1 MRRRA
6 GSLARALLRRARG
19 DGASVARAPPRAL
32 APASS
37 PSRFLV
43 PSSSSSRADRGAS
56 ASASSFAP
64 RLRGFAAS
72 ARALLR
78 EHRDTRARVLS
89 PEARLNQD
97 IKACRAADDVLTL
110 VARHGDRFNHVNVA
124 TAVNVLCKVTDA
136 RRDALNDDARYAR
149 LLSLVRARC
158 REFRTREAASATHGL
173 GILFAE
179 KGAVVDAD
187 AADALVKVVLA
198 HSASKRDMVPQAIA
212 NVLNA
217 ILKTDA
223 FLRAVRRAN
232 ANAVRPGGGGAWAK
246 LARAAERVAPAFN
259 AHDVSNVTHAYA
271 GLRRVA
277 PEALEAANATGLWRA
292 VADATRRCRDWDAQ
306 SISLTTDAAK
316 KVDGFARALDV
327 GDANGDDDADD
338 ANDDDGWLALARG
351 VARHA
356 PRFHNQHAV
365 LVLSALG
372 WRPQFARAMSR
383 VDGGWDAAL
392 AAVERNLDGIESGR
406 VERPRDYVVGRKI
419 KKRTHEV
426 MKTLDAIA
434 RIQAQRRHERQRREE
449 EEEEEVVGGV
459 DDAAAIAADL
469 PTRLVKLKDALEEAL
484 AKRGGVGGGGA

>member
-232 ANAVRPGGGGAWAK
+232 ANAVRPGGG
-246 LARAAERVAPAFN
+246 
-259 AHDVSNVTHAYA
+259 
-271 GLRRVA
+271 RRVG
-277 PEALEAANATGLWRA
+277 ETRA
-292 VADATRRCRDWDAQ
+292 RRRARRAGVQRARREQRYARLRGASQ
-306 SISLTTDAAK
+306 SRPR
-316 KVDGFARALDV
+316 G
-327 GDANGDDDADD
+327 
-338 ANDDDGWLALARG
+338 ARG
-351 VARHA
+351 GERDGVVARGRGRDA
-356 PRFHNQHAV
+356 
-365 LVLSALG
+365 
-372 WRPQFARAMSR
+372 AMSR
-383 VDGGWDAAL
+383 LGRAVDIVD
-392 AAVERNLDGIESGR
+392 DGRGEEGGR
-406 VERPRDYVVGRKI
+406 VRARVGRRRR
-419 KKRTHEV
+419 KR
-426 MKTLDAIA
+426 
-434 RIQAQRRHERQRREE
+434 
-449 EEEEEVVGGV
+449 
-459 DDAAAIAADL
+459 
-469 PTRLVKLKDALEEAL
+469 
-484 AKRGGVGGGGA
+484 

>member
-43 PSSSSSRADRGAS
+43 PSSSSSSRADRGAS

-78 EHRDTRARVLS
+78 EHRDARARVLS

-217 ILKTDA
+217 ILKTGA
-223 FLRAVRRAN
+223 FLRAVSN
-232 ANAVRPGGGGAWAK
+232 A
-246 LARAAERVAPAFN
+246 
-259 AHDVSNVTHAYA
+259 
-271 GLRRVA
+271 
-277 PEALEAANATGLWRA
+277 
-292 VADATRRCRDWDAQ
+292 
-306 SISLTTDAAK
+306 
-316 KVDGFARALDV
+316 
-327 GDANGDDDADD
+327 DDAD
-338 ANDDDGWLALARG
+338 GGERG
-351 VARHA
+351 ETASHTT
-356 PRFHNQHAV
+356 P
-365 LVLSALG
+365 
-372 WRPQFARAMSR
+372 FARRAPFLEAFSR
-383 VDGGWDAAL
+383 RRSSPAL
-392 AAVERNLDGIESGR
+392 PFRR
-406 VERPRDYVVGRKI
+406 
-419 KKRTHEV
+419 
-426 MKTLDAIA
+426 
-434 RIQAQRRHERQRREE
+434 RI
-449 EEEEEVVGGV
+449 V
-459 DDAAAIAADL
+459 
-469 PTRLVKLKDALEEAL
+469 
-484 AKRGGVGGGGA
+484 